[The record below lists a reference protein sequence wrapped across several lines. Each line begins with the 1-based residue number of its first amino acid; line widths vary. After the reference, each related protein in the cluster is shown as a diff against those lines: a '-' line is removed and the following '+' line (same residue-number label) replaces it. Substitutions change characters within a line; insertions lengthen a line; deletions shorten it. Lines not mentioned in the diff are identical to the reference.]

1 MKKIKV
7 LSLFDG
13 ISCAQVALKALGYEP
28 EYYASEIDKYA
39 ITVTQL
45 RNPGTKQLGSVT
57 EVKGVDFK
65 DLDLLIGGSPCQDLS
80 VAKVGRE
87 GLAGKRSGLFFEYV
101 RILKEAK
108 PKYFVLENVASMS
121 KESRA
126 KITEIMG
133 VEPILINAALVSAQ
147 SRKRLFWT
155 NIPGIEQPADRGIL
169 LKDIIDEGFVID
181 DKAKTLTASYSKGAN
196 IKNVGTHR
204 ERQLVWL
211 APVQMSPVQ
220 VGQVAKGMSG
230 RVYSINGKSVALKAG
245 GGGGGAK
252 TGLYDFSE
260 AHAGRVV
267 GRKLDEN
274 GTRKDYSDIKAVQT
288 LEINE
293 NPGKTNTLTTVAKD
307 NVIAWRQF
315 VRPLT
320 PIECERLQS
329 LPDGYTEGISNAQ
342 RYKALGNAFNA
353 EVVKHILSYM

>member
-1 MKKIKV
+1 MSKIKV

-39 ITVTQL
+39 ITITQL
-45 RNPGTKQLGSVT
+45 RHPETKQLGSVT
-57 EVKGVDFK
+57 DIKGAEFTGI
-65 DLDLLIGGSPCQDLS
+65 DLLIGGSPCQDLS
-80 VAKVGRE
+80 VAKVGRL
-87 GLAGKRSGLFFEYV
+87 GLAGERSKLFFEYV
-101 RILKEAK
+101 RLLKEVN

-121 KESRA
+121 KENKN

-155 NIPGIEQPADRGIL
+155 NIPGIEQPTDRGIL
-169 LKDIIDEGFVID
+169 LKDIIEKGFVVD
-181 DKAKTLTASYSKGAN
+181 DKARTITASYSKGAN
-196 IKNVGTHR
+196 IKNIGTHR

-211 APVQMSPVQ
+211 APIQ

-245 GGGGGAK
+245 GGGSGAK

-260 AHAGRVV
+260 AHAGRIV

-274 GTRKDYSDIKAVQT
+274 GTRKDYSDIKAVQM

-293 NPGKTNTLTTVAKD
+293 NPSKTNTLSTVAKD

-320 PIECERLQS
+320 PVECERLQS
-329 LPDGYTEGISNAQ
+329 LPDEYTEGVSNAQ

-353 EVVKHILSYM
+353 EVVRHILSYMKL